1 LEKED
6 KMRWFI
12 STALAAAMSVSA
24 AQADTDNA
32 PTWHLLS
39 VGGVEAVGDAFIG
52 FGADGAYGST
62 GCNRF
67 SGGVEAVPG
76 ALTFS
81 EAMAVTRMA
90 CPGTLGEQENAVL
103 AALRG
108 TVAVAYDPVA
118 ELMEL
123 RPADDAPVLLFARQV
138 AEDVKT
144 CALETRN

>member
-1 LEKED
+1 LEEED

-24 AQADTDNA
+24 AQADTSDA

-39 VGGVEAVGDAFIG
+39 VGGVGAVGDAFIG

>member
-1 LEKED
+1 
-6 KMRWFI
+6 MRWFI

-24 AQADTDNA
+24 AQADTSDA

-39 VGGVEAVGDAFIG
+39 VGGVGAVGDAFIG

-90 CPGTLGEQENAVL
+90 CPGALGEQENAVL

-123 RPADDAPVLLFARQV
+123 RPAEDAPVLLFARKV

>member
-1 LEKED
+1 
-6 KMRWFI
+6 MRWFI
-12 STALAAAMSVSA
+12 SAALAAVTSVSA
-24 AQADTDNA
+24 AFADTENA
-32 PTWHLLS
+32 PTWRLLS

-52 FGADGAYGST
+52 FGADGAFGST

-90 CPGTLGEQENAVL
+90 CPGPLGEQENAVL

-118 ELMEL
+118 EQMEL
-123 RPADDAPVLLFARQV
+123 RPADDAPVLLFARTV
-138 AEDVKT
+138 TGDMKT
-144 CALETRN
+144 CAVETRY